1 MSLDFIHIE
10 EKGIKY
16 LVHPAGSIFEG
27 IKIRENPNDAFE
39 NAIKRGMIELKNDN
53 IEEPKLKSRLL
64 MQYVLNETRQY
75 VIVNDMENL
84 EKNKEKQYFEGIKIL
99 KKGIPIEHITHQKE
113 FMKLN
118 FFVDKNVLIPRQDT
132 EILVEEVIKI
142 AKRINAKKILDLCT
156 GSGAIAVSLA
166 KYLPQTEIT
175 AIDISNDALKIAKKN
190 AVSNNVENQITFI
203 SSDMF
208 TNLNEEKFDIIV
220 SNPPYIKTNVIKEL
234 DIQVKNEPYIALD
247 GGEDGLDF
255 YKKIINESYQY
266 LECNGYLCLEI
277 GFDQKFDVIELIE
290 NAEKFE
296 GTYSKKDL
304 FDNDRIIITRMRG

>member
-1 MSLDFIHIE
+1 
-10 EKGIKY
+10 
-16 LVHPAGSIFEG
+16 
-27 IKIRENPNDAFE
+27 
-39 NAIKRGMIELKNDN
+39 
-53 IEEPKLKSRLL
+53 
-64 MQYVLNETRQY
+64 
-75 VIVNDMENL
+75 
-84 EKNKEKQYFEGIKIL
+84 
-99 KKGIPIEHITHQKE
+99 
-113 FMKLN
+113 MKLN

-142 AKRINAKKILDLCT
+142 AQKTNAKKILDLCT

-166 KYLPQTEIT
+166 KYLPQSEIT

-220 SNPPYIKTNVIKEL
+220 SNPPYIKTNVIENL
-234 DIQVKNEPYIALD
+234 DIQVKNEPHIALD
-247 GGEDGLDF
+247 GGKDGLYF

-266 LECNGYLCLEI
+266 LKYKGFLCLEI
-277 GFDQKFDVIELIE
+277 GFDQKIDVIELIE
-290 NAEKFE
+290 NTNNFD

-304 FDNDRIIITRMRG
+304 YDNDRIIITQMK

>member
-1 MSLDFIHIE
+1 MTISD
-10 EKGIKY
+10 
-16 LVHPAGSIFEG
+16 
-27 IKIRENPNDAFE
+27 
-39 NAIKRGMIELKNDN
+39 AIKRGMIELKNDN

-166 KYLPQTEIT
+166 KYLPQTEII

-266 LECNGYLCLEI
+266 LKCNGYLCLEI

>member
-1 MSLDFIHIE
+1 MTISD
-10 EKGIKY
+10 
-16 LVHPAGSIFEG
+16 
-27 IKIRENPNDAFE
+27 
-39 NAIKRGMIELKNDN
+39 AIKKGMIELKNEN

-64 MQYVLNETRQY
+64 IQYVLNETRQY
-75 VIVNDMENL
+75 VIVNDMEDL

-156 GSGAIAVSLA
+156 GSGAIAASLA

-266 LECNGYLCLEI
+266 LKCNGYLCLEI

>member
-1 MSLDFIHIE
+1 MTISD
-10 EKGIKY
+10 
-16 LVHPAGSIFEG
+16 
-27 IKIRENPNDAFE
+27 
-39 NAIKRGMIELKNDN
+39 AIKRGMIELKNDN

-113 FMKLN
+113 FMKLI

-266 LECNGYLCLEI
+266 LKCNGYLCLEI